1 MATPEQ
7 LKGGAER
14 TAELER
20 AAGERS
26 AELREKE
33 TQKGERPET
42 NSEKLAHEARVE
54 AEKQARPAEDVKPH
68 GEREND
74 HSPSLT
80 AKQTP
85 EVAFKET
92 MQNIQKEMSA
102 PARTFS
108 KVIHNKAVE
117 KVSDVAGTT
126 VARPNSI
133 LFGGICAFALV
144 LAVYIHARNIGYS
157 LSGFETIGAFILGW
171 IIGVLIDLLHGIIR
185 GKR

>member
-20 AAGERS
+20 AARERS

-42 NSEKLAHEARVE
+42 NSEKLAHEARME

-74 HSPSLT
+74 HSPSTHL
-80 AKQTP
+80 
-85 EVAFKET
+85 
-92 MQNIQKEMSA
+92 
-102 PARTFS
+102 
-108 KVIHNKAVE
+108 
-117 KVSDVAGTT
+117 
-126 VARPNSI
+126 
-133 LFGGICAFALV
+133 
-144 LAVYIHARNIGYS
+144 
-157 LSGFETIGAFILGW
+157 
-171 IIGVLIDLLHGIIR
+171 
-185 GKR
+185 